1 MKKTYLIPALK
12 VEEAQA
18 AAQMLLAESLG
29 INGDKTVGGDE
40 ALTKE
45 DVLDFLDEE

>member
-1 MKKTYLIPALK
+1 MKTYLIPALK

-18 AAQMLLAESLG
+18 AQMLAESLG
-29 INGDKTVGGDE
+29 INGGTKVSGND

-45 DVLDFLDEE
+45 DVWDILDDEE

>member
-1 MKKTYLIPALK
+1 MKTYLMPALK

-18 AAQMLLAESLG
+18 AQMLAASLG
-29 INGDKTVGGDE
+29 INSDKTVSGND

-45 DVLDFLDEE
+45 DVLDFLDDEE